1 MQYPPRGRR
10 NACGD
15 ETTLRAVTMAN
26 DRPNRPRRN
35 PLKALAIALTLV
47 AGALVIILMTRTDGR
62 PQREKRDPL
71 VPVKTAT
78 AIQKAVPVQ
87 LQAVGTVEAYAT
99 VSIKS
104 RVDGQLMG
112 IHFREGQD
120 VRKGDLLFTIDPRPF
135 EVALKEAQARLERD
149 MALAD
154 KADMDARRYAELV
167 AKNFVSSDKYEQF
180 RANSEALRASVAAD
194 RAVVDRAKLQLE
206 YCYIKAP
213 MAGRTGQLLVDE
225 GAQIKANDDKGGM
238 VEIAQIMPIYVG
250 FAVPQ
255 QYLPQIKTHM
265 AGGQLKVEAI
275 IPDSREKTE
284 TGALSFLDNKVNS
297 QTGTV
302 LLKGSFANTERRLWP
317 GQFATVILTLTTQPN
332 AIVIPAVAIQ
342 VGQEGQFVYVVKPDM
357 TVESRPVV
365 AGMSIGDSVVIDKG
379 LAAGEKVVTEGQLR
393 LVPGAKVQANNS

>member
-1 MQYPPRGRR
+1 
-10 NACGD
+10 
-15 ETTLRAVTMAN
+15 MAN
-26 DRPNRPRRN
+26 DRSNRPRRK

-71 VPVKTAT
+71 VPVKVAT

-120 VRKGDLLFTIDPRPF
+120 VKKGELLFTIDPRPF

-180 RANSEALRASVAAD
+180 RANSGALRASVEAD

-213 MAGRTGQLLVDE
+213 LAGRTGQLLVDE
-225 GAQIKANDDKGGM
+225 GTQIKANDDKGGM

-250 FAVPQ
+250 FSVPQ
-255 QYLPQIKTHM
+255 QYLPQIKTYM
-265 AGGQLKVEAI
+265 TGGQLKVAAI

-284 TGALSFLDNKVNS
+284 TGTLSFLDNKVNT

-379 LAAGEKVVTEGQLR
+379 LAAGENVVTEGQLR
-393 LVPGAKVQANNS
+393 LIPGAKVQVTNS

>member
-1 MQYPPRGRR
+1 MPVAAGCV
-10 NACGD
+10 ACGG
-15 ETTLRAVTMAN
+15 ETTLRAVSMAD
-26 DRPNRPRRN
+26 DRSNRPRRN
-35 PLKALAIALTLV
+35 PLKALAIGLSLV
-47 AGALVIILMTRTDGR
+47 AAALSILLMTRTDGR

-71 VPVKTAT
+71 VPVKVAT
-78 AIQKAVPVQ
+78 AVQKEVPVQ

-120 VRKGDLLFTIDPRPF
+120 VKKGDLLFTIDPRPS
-135 EVALKEAQARLERD
+135 EVALKEARARLERD

-154 KADMDARRYAELV
+154 KADMDARRYAELA

-180 RANSEALRASVAAD
+180 RANSEALRALVEAD

-225 GAQIKANDDKGGM
+225 GAQIKPNDDKGGM
-238 VEIAQIMPIYVG
+238 VEIARVMPIYVG

-255 QYLPQIKTHM
+255 QYLPRIKTHM

-275 IPDSREKTE
+275 IPDSRERTE
-284 TGALSFLDNKVNS
+284 TGTLSFLDNKVSS
-297 QTGTV
+297 QSGTV
-302 LLKGSFANTERRLWP
+302 LLKGTFANPERRLWP
-317 GQFATVILTLTTQPN
+317 GQFATVVLTLTTQPD

-342 VGQEGQFVYVVKPDM
+342 VGQEGQFVFVVKPDL
-357 TVESRPVV
+357 TVESRPVA
-365 AGMSIGDSVVIDKG
+365 AGMSIGDGVVIDKG

-393 LVPGAKVQANNS
+393 LVPGAKVQVADS

>member
-1 MQYPPRGRR
+1 
-10 NACGD
+10 
-15 ETTLRAVTMAN
+15 MAD
-26 DRPNRPRRN
+26 DRPNRPKRN

-47 AGALVIILMTRTDGR
+47 AGVLVIILMTRTDGR

-71 VPVKTAT
+71 VPVKVAT

-120 VRKGDLLFTIDPRPF
+120 VKKGDLLFTIDPRPF

-180 RANSEALRASVAAD
+180 RANSEALRASVGAD

-255 QYLPQIKTHM
+255 QYLSQIKTHM

-275 IPDSREKTE
+275 IPDSRDKTE
-284 TGALSFLDNKVNS
+284 TGTLSFLDNKVSS

-317 GQFATVILTLTTQPN
+317 GQFATVILTMTTQPN
-332 AIVIPAVAIQ
+332 AIVIPGVAIQ

-379 LAAGEKVVTEGQLR
+379 IAAGEQVVTEGQLR
-393 LVPGAKVQANNS
+393 LVPGAKVQAKNS

>member
-1 MQYPPRGRR
+1 
-10 NACGD
+10 
-15 ETTLRAVTMAN
+15 MAN
-26 DRPNRPRRN
+26 DHPNPPRRN

-62 PQREKRDPL
+62 PQREKREPL
-71 VPVKTAT
+71 VPVKVAA
-78 AIQKAVPVQ
+78 AIEKAVPVQ

-120 VRKGDLLFTIDPRPF
+120 VKKGELLFTIDPRPF

-149 MALAD
+149 IALAG

-180 RANSEALRASVAAD
+180 RANSEALRASVDAD

-206 YCYIKAP
+206 YCFIKSP
-213 MAGRTGQLLVDE
+213 MTGRTGRLLVDE
-225 GAQIKANDDKGGM
+225 GTQIKANDDKVDM
-238 VEIAQIMPIYVG
+238 VDIAQIMPIYVA

-265 AGGQLKVEAI
+265 AGGELKVEAI
-275 IPDSREKTE
+275 IPDSRERPE
-284 TGALSFLDNKVNS
+284 TGTLSFLDNKVNS

-302 LLKGSFANTERRLWP
+302 MLKGSFANTERHLWP

-342 VGQEGQFVYVVKPDM
+342 VGQEGQFVFVVKPDM

-365 AGMSIGDSVVIDKG
+365 AGMSIGDGVVIDKG
-379 LAAGEKVVTEGQLR
+379 LAAGEQVVTEGQLR
-393 LVPGAKVQANNS
+393 LVPGAKVQVANS

>member
-1 MQYPPRGRR
+1 
-10 NACGD
+10 
-15 ETTLRAVTMAN
+15 MAN
-26 DRPNRPRRN
+26 DRQNRPRRN
-35 PLKALAIALTLV
+35 PLKALAVALTLV

-71 VPVKTAT
+71 VPVKVAT

-120 VRKGDLLFTIDPRPF
+120 VKKGDLLFTIDPRPF

-149 MALAD
+149 IALAD

-180 RANSEALRASVAAD
+180 RANSEALRASVEAD

-213 MAGRTGQLLVDE
+213 MVGRTGQLLVDE
-225 GAQIKANDDKGGM
+225 GTQIKANDDKGGM
-238 VEIAQIMPIYVG
+238 VEIAQITPINVG

-255 QYLPQIKTHM
+255 QYLSQIKTHM
-265 AGGQLKVEAI
+265 AQGKLQVEAI
-275 IPDSREKTE
+275 IPDSRDKTE
-284 TGALSFLDNKVNS
+284 TGTLSFLDNKVSS

-379 LAAGEKVVTEGQLR
+379 LAAGEQVVTEGQLR

>member
-1 MQYPPRGRR
+1 
-10 NACGD
+10 
-15 ETTLRAVTMAN
+15 MAN
-26 DRPNRPRRN
+26 DLSNRPRRN
-35 PLKALAIALTLV
+35 PLKAIAIALTLG

-71 VPVKTAT
+71 VPVKMAT

-120 VRKGDLLFTIDPRPF
+120 VRKGELLFTIDPRPF

-180 RANSEALRASVAAD
+180 RANSAALRASVAAD

-255 QYLPQIKTHM
+255 QYLPQIKTYM
-265 AGGQLKVEAI
+265 AGGQLKVAAV

-284 TGALSFLDNKVNS
+284 TGTLSFLDNKVSS

-365 AGMSIGDSVVIDKG
+365 AGMNIGDHVVIDKG
-379 LAAGEKVVTEGQLR
+379 LAAGENVVTEGQLR
-393 LVPGAKVQANNS
+393 LIPGAKVQIPSS

>member
-1 MQYPPRGRR
+1 
-10 NACGD
+10 
-15 ETTLRAVTMAN
+15 MAN
-26 DRPNRPRRN
+26 DRPNPPSRN
-35 PLKALAIALTLV
+35 PLKALAIALTV
-47 AGALVIILMTRTDGR
+47 AAGAVVIILMTRTDGR
-62 PQREKRDPL
+62 PQREKREPL
-71 VPVKTAT
+71 VPVKVAA
-78 AIQKAVPVQ
+78 AIRKAVPVQ

-120 VRKGDLLFTIDPRPF
+120 VKKGDLLFTIDPRPF

-149 MALAD
+149 IALAG

-180 RANSEALRASVAAD
+180 RANSEALRASVDAD

-206 YCYIKAP
+206 YCYIKSP
-213 MAGRTGQLLVDE
+213 MAGRTGRLLVDE

-238 VEIAQIMPIYVG
+238 VDIAQIMPIYVG

-275 IPDSREKTE
+275 IPDSRETTE
-284 TGALSFLDNKVNS
+284 TGTLSFLDNKVNS

-317 GQFATVILTLTTQPN
+317 GQFATVVLTLTTQPN
-332 AIVIPAVAIQ
+332 AIVIPAAAIQ
-342 VGQEGQFVYVVKPDM
+342 VGQQGQFVFVVKPDM

-365 AGMSIGDSVVIDKG
+365 TGMNIGDGVVIDKG
-379 LAAGEKVVTEGQLR
+379 LAAGEQVVTEGQLR
-393 LVPGAKVQANNS
+393 LVPGAKVQVADS

>member
-1 MQYPPRGRR
+1 VQYPPRGRR
-10 NACGD
+10 TARGD

-47 AGALVIILMTRTDGR
+47 AGALVIILMTRADGR

-71 VPVKTAT
+71 VPVKVAT

-149 MALAD
+149 VALAD

-180 RANSEALRASVAAD
+180 RANSGALRASVAAD
-194 RAVVDRAKLQLE
+194 RAVVARAKLQLE

-225 GAQIKANDDKGGM
+225 GSQIKANDDKGGM

-275 IPDSREKTE
+275 IPDSHEKTE

-317 GQFATVILTLTTQPN
+317 GQFATVILTLTTRN
-332 AIVIPAVAIQ
+332 AAVVVPSMAIQ
-342 VGQEGQFVYVVKPDM
+342 VGQEGKFVYVVKPDM
-357 TVESRPVV
+357 TVEPRPVV
-365 AGMSIGDSVVIDKG
+365 PGMSVGADVVIDKG
-379 LAAGEKVVTEGQLR
+379 LAAGENVVTEGQLR
-393 LVPGAKVQANNS
+393 LVPGAKIQVSNS